1 MQLGGKKEV
10 KRFMRMQIHTH
21 FPPGSDASVHGVR
34 SLSLLMTRMHKLGS
48 DHDACRPVRR
58 GSGDDKKPTK
68 SCTIPGC
75 PNRRGPRGYC
85 ASHSHSTHL
94 NAESAKRATRK
105 LERAKLSRLTFKPG
119 DRIKEMKDRCAHT
132 HMTRA
137 AALYGLTKYPHSKR
151 CQTDHVHLCG

>member
-1 MQLGGKKEV
+1 M
-10 KRFMRMQIHTH
+10 
-21 FPPGSDASVHGVR
+21 
-34 SLSLLMTRMHKLGS
+34 
-48 DHDACRPVRR
+48 RR

-119 DRIKEMKDRCAHT
+119 DRIKEMKDRCAPAHDT
-132 HMTRA
+132 AT
-137 AALYGLTKYPHSKR
+137 LEGLTSDIHPRSKH
-151 CQTDHVHLCG
+151 CQADHVDLCG